1 MIVRPLHPA
10 ETFYRF
16 ITPRWSHTPTSG
28 AGAARFGGRFNRP
41 GIDAV
46 YLSRYIET
54 AAAEYQ
60 QDDPLIPPGTLVAY
74 RVTLSRVVDLEA
86 GYVRGAWDELWSDWD
101 CEWRKQMLYEQ
112 IEPPS
117 WLLGDLALEQEAKGI
132 LFPSTRHAG
141 GANLVVYS
149 RRLEAGDDLSAYDP
163 RGDLPLDQESW
174 RCALAHRSGRHWDP
188 ILRCSGKR

>member
-1 MIVRPLHPA
+1 MILRPLHPA
-10 ETFYRF
+10 ETYYRF

-41 GIDAV
+41 GTDAI
-46 YLSRYIET
+46 YLSVRIET

-74 RVTLSRVVDLEA
+74 RVALSRFVDFRA
-86 GYVRGAWDELWSDWD
+86 AYAPGVWDELWADWC
-101 CEWRKQMLYEQ
+101 CEWRRQSLYEQ

-117 WLLGDLALEQEAKGI
+117 WLLGDMAIECGAKGI

-141 GANLVVYS
+141 GSNLVVYPQ
-149 RRLEAGDDLSAYDP
+149 RLDGGDELSAYDP
-163 RGDLPLDQESW
+163 RGDLPVNQQSW
-174 RCALAHRSGRHWDP
+174 RCALAHHSRRVVTVY
-188 ILRCSGKR
+188 